1 MRARPLPRLHLVSDD
16 RVLARPDFVPTA
28 HGLLP
33 RGGAALALHLRG
45 PGTAAAELFTRGR
58 ELLEPSRE
66 SGSLLVV
73 NDRVDLALVLGLEG
87 VQLGARSLPPS
98 VVRELLGPEAL
109 VGVSVHGPD
118 EAVRAENGGADYL
131 VVGTIFPSPSH
142 PGRSG
147 AGPERVAAVSG
158 GTRVPALAIG
168 GITPERVRA
177 VLESGAHGVAVL
189 SGIWDAED
197 PGAALDRYLGALRDR
212 A

>member
-1 MRARPLPRLHLVSDD
+1 
-16 RVLARPDFVPTA
+16 
-28 HGLLP
+28 
-33 RGGAALALHLRG
+33 
-45 PGTAAAELFTRGR
+45 
-58 ELLEPSRE
+58 
-66 SGSLLVV
+66 
-73 NDRVDLALVLGLEG
+73 VDLALVLGLEG

>member
-1 MRARPLPRLHLVSDD
+1 
-16 RVLARPDFVPTA
+16 
-28 HGLLP
+28 
-33 RGGAALALHLRG
+33 
-45 PGTAAAELFTRGR
+45 
-58 ELLEPSRE
+58 
-66 SGSLLVV
+66 
-73 NDRVDLALVLGLEG
+73 VDVALVLGLG
-87 VQLGARSLPPS
+87 AVQLGARSLPPAAA
-98 VVRELLGPEAL
+98 REILGPEAL
-109 VGVSVHGPD
+109 LGVSVHGPD
-118 EAVRAENGGADYL
+118 EAKKAEEGGADYL

-158 GTRVPALAIG
+158 RSRLPALAIG

-177 VLESGAHGVAVL
+177 VRESGAHGVAVL